1 MTDEHRIHLERVYD
15 EVRAQKHPE
24 EEDPPPGER
33 FLVDRVWPRGVSKGA
48 MADVTWLKDVAPGS
62 DLRTWFGH
70 DPERFEEFAERYRT
84 ELEENPE
91 ALEPL
96 LEAAAR
102 GRVTLLYAAKDTE
115 HNHAIVLRDH
125 LESLRE
131 AKGSKGSRG
140 N

>member
-15 EVRAQKHPE
+15 EVRARKHSE
-24 EEDPPPGER
+24 EEPPPGER
-33 FLVDRVWPRGVSKGA
+33 FLVDRVWPRGVSKDA

-70 DPERFEEFAERYRT
+70 DPDRFEEFAERYRT
-84 ELEENPE
+84 ELEENSG

-96 LEAAAR
+96 LKAAER

-125 LESLRE
+125 LETLRGS
-131 AKGSKGSRG
+131 KGSKGSRG